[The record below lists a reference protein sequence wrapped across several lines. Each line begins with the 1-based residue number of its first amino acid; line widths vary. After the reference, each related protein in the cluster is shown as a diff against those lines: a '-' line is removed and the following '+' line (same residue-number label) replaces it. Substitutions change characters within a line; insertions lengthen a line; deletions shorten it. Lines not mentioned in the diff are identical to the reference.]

1 MPKRLMGSVR
11 VNGKTHQVL
20 IDGNG
25 PIGRTV
31 IQVDGVTVYD
41 KTPVIVQKAI
51 DFDLAPGKT
60 ASLKWKQSTGLN
72 TDCVV
77 VDGSTTEL
85 RILPESIEQK
95 KARQKTELR
104 IGGGAALV
112 MAVISFWLNAS
123 SLRND
128 GTYYPKAVALI
139 PFLIVMGI
147 ASFLHPHVNLSP
159 KHRNWQ
165 LFFVL
170 AGLGLGAFGFTFFT
184 DWFLTAFS
192 KK

>member
-1 MPKRLMGSVR
+1 M
-11 VNGKTHQVL
+11 NGRTHQVL

-41 KTPVIVQKAI
+41 KTPRIVQKAI
-51 DFDLAPGKT
+51 DFDLAPGKK

-85 RILPESIEQK
+85 TISPESIEQK

-104 IGGGAALV
+104 IGGGVALAMAA
-112 MAVISFWLNAS
+112 ISFWMNYS

-128 GTYYPKAVALI
+128 ETYYPKALALI
-139 PFLIVMGI
+139 PFLTIMAI

-159 KHRNWQ
+159 KNRNWKV
-165 LFFVL
+165 FFVL

-184 DWFLTAFS
+184 DWFLAAFS
-192 KK
+192 KQ

>member
-1 MPKRLMGSVR
+1 

-51 DFDLAPGKT
+51 DFDLAPGKK
-60 ASLKWKQSTGLN
+60 ASLKWQQSTGLN

-77 VDGSTTEL
+77 VDGSTIKLT
-85 RILPESIEQK
+85 ILPESIEQK
-95 KARQKTELR
+95 KARQQSELR
-104 IGGGAALV
+104 IWGASALAL
-112 MAVISFWLNAS
+112 AVGSFCLNYS
-123 SLRND
+123 SLQNE

-159 KHRNWQ
+159 KNRNWQ
-165 LFFVL
+165 VVFFAV
-170 AGLGLGAFGFTFFT
+170 GIGLGAFGFTFFT
-184 DWFLTAFS
+184 DWFLAAFS
-192 KK
+192 KQ